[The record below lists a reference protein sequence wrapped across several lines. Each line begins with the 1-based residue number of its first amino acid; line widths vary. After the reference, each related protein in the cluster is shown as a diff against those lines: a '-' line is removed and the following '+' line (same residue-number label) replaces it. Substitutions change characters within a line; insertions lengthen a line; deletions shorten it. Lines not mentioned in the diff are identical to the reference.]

1 MWNRP
6 EILRMLIDAGA
17 DKTIPNNNGKLPY
30 EFAYSEELKK
40 LLKP

>member
-1 MWNRP
+1 
-6 EILRMLIDAGA
+6 MLIDAGA

-30 EFAYSEELKK
+30 EFAKTEELKE